1 MYILI
6 IIYSLSPTIHHS
18 TKTAASA
25 CWNTES
31 DPSGTEYRG
40 KLAETI
46 TGKKC
51 QTWYFQFPHKNDDYK
66 QVPDGAWHGF
76 CRNPGGVKNGPW
88 CLTNDMKVRWEYCDV
103 EKCENQKIVTNK
115 PVLLPRTTVFPTTFP
130 TTTPKSTNS
139 QIPPQN
145 SQNSQNKPKFTSN
158 GKNDEEHS
166 SSRFSISRTPREP
179 TPRENI
185 DCVNYRGTQKYRGT
199 LSVTT
204 QGYECQRWDVS
215 TVRLEK

>member
-1 MYILI
+1 
-6 IIYSLSPTIHHS
+6 
-18 TKTAASA
+18 
-25 CWNTES
+25 
-31 DPSGTEYRG
+31 
-40 KLAETI
+40 
-46 TGKKC
+46 
-51 QTWYFQFPHKNDDYK
+51 
-66 QVPDGAWHGF
+66 
-76 CRNPGGVKNGPW
+76 
-88 CLTNDMKVRWEYCDV
+88 MKVRWEYCDV
-103 EKCENQKIVTNK
+103 PKCENQKIVTNE

-130 TTTPKSTNS
+130 TSRPESTKTPQIST

-145 SQNSQNKPKFTSN
+145 SQNLLNSQNQPKFTSN
-158 GKNDEEHS
+158 GKNDGEHS